1 MNNRIIEIILVLATI
16 AMMVIV
22 GGWIFIHL
30 MEAMSLK
37 VLIPATAIMVMTLG
51 YIVLCAATGEDEEF

>member
-37 VLIPATAIMVMTLG
+37 VLIPATVMLVMTLG